1 MLQGNKKM
9 VYAILGIFAVILLI
23 VNINVISGFVESR
36 KFQQYEIVTATI
48 EKAHDMTYDIFESS
62 KSNSS
67 SSSRS
72 YRLSIYQTIEIGFE
86 YQGKMCHETLKDQS
100 ICTSSYRS
108 RSDAEEAVDSFDSM
122 LYKEGGTVEVYT
134 NGEDVRT
141 VSEVSN
147 NASVVWLFV
156 LVGIDAVMI
165 GIGVLIFKNRDRFQ

>member
-67 SSSRS
+67 
-72 YRLSIYQTIEIGFE
+72 
-86 YQGKMCHETLKDQS
+86 
-100 ICTSSYRS
+100 TSSPYIN
-108 RSDAEEAVDSFDSM
+108 
-122 LYKEGGTVEVYT
+122 TV
-134 NGEDVRT
+134 
-141 VSEVSN
+141 
-147 NASVVWLFV
+147 
-156 LVGIDAVMI
+156 
-165 GIGVLIFKNRDRFQ
+165 